1 MQDES
6 RPKAINDTT
15 MNQDTAARFDRE
27 FAPRIAAVIAG
38 LFKQHVRVE
47 VVPYA
52 GAGHPTRVTLTGARL
67 VSPHGYVHPLNVS
80 LTWDSDAINGLMQPD
95 GEARF
100 VRYLTAIPRKM
111 QNWEGGRPIDFGS
124 RAQAEPSILIGGL
137 DFEA

>member
-1 MQDES
+1 
-6 RPKAINDTT
+6 
-15 MNQDTAARFDRE
+15 
-27 FAPRIAAVIAG
+27 
-38 LFKQHVRVE
+38 
-47 VVPYA
+47 
-52 GAGHPTRVTLTGARL
+52 

-100 VRYLTAIPRKM
+100 ARYLTAIPRKM